1 MWTIQGHQKH
11 FKSIILRNN
20 LNVSEGNINW
30 KMLNQYGDYCKKNPM
45 RWKHWRKYT
54 ERHERNTGGDW
65 EANVYS
71 VEYLNYGL

>member
-1 MWTIQGHQKH
+1 MKTIKVGEWYDWFIH
-11 FKSIILRNN
+11 FNKLE
-20 LNVSEGNINW
+20 NVSEGNINW

-45 RWKHWRKYT
+45 RWRHWRKYT